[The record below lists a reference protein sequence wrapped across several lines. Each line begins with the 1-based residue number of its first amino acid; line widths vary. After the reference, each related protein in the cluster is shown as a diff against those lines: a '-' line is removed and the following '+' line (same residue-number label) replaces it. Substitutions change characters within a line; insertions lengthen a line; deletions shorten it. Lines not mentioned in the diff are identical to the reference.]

1 MKKHTLLS
9 DIAVFLLIIFLFIVP
24 PFFASVPLDGS
35 SLFADWSFPWR
46 PILLALLSIV
56 ILIFYYDFNP
66 GEKND
71 ERLAARGMFAVWYKL
86 KIFPVIF
93 TFGMLFSGSLF
104 IQFFGLAFGLVSE
117 GVSFNHP
124 QGALQWLFCL
134 LSFLFAAFYEEVL
147 YRFYFTDKLKL
158 LLDHLPASRFKEKC
172 GKWLGLLCELL
183 GLLCFA
189 FAHLYLGWLSVIN
202 AAWAHIFLRL
212 CYKKTGK
219 IWPGFA
225 AHFIYNAFSLI
236 LL

>member
-9 DIAVFLLIIFLFIVP
+9 DIAVYLLIIFLFIVP
-24 PFFASVPLDGS
+24 PFFASVPVDGS

-46 PILLALLSIV
+46 SLLLAILSV
-56 ILIFYYDFNP
+56 AVLIFYYDSNS

-71 ERLAARGMFAVWYKL
+71 GNMAGHGIYAVWPKL
-86 KIFPVIF
+86 KVFPVIF

-104 IQFFGLAFGLVSE
+104 VQYFGLAFGFVSE

-134 LSFLFAAFYEEVL
+134 LNFLCAAFYEEVL
-147 YRFYFTDKLKL
+147 YRFYFTDELKN
-158 LLDHLPASRFKEKC
+158 LLDDLPGSRFK
-172 GKWLGLLCELL
+172 GKWLEWLCELT

-202 AAWAHIFLRL
+202 AAYAHIFLRL

-219 IWPGFA
+219 IWPCFA
-225 AHFIYNAFSLI
+225 AHFIYNVFSLI

>member
-24 PFFASVPLDGS
+24 PFFSSVPLDGS
-35 SLFADWSFPWR
+35 MLFADWSFPWR
-46 PILLALLSIV
+46 PLVLAVLSLAILF
-56 ILIFYYDFNP
+56 FYYDFNS
-66 GEKND
+66 GKDTVEKVS
-71 ERLAARGMFAVWYKL
+71 GQGIFAVWPKL
-86 KIFPVIF
+86 KIFPVVY

-134 LSFLFAAFYEEVL
+134 LNFVCAAFYEEVL
-147 YRFYFTDKLKL
+147 YRFYFTDELKI
-158 LLDHLPASRFKEKC
+158 LLDRLPSSGFKEKW
-172 GKWLGLLCELL
+172 GKALGWLCELL

-189 FAHLYLGWLSVIN
+189 FAHLYLGWLSVFN
-202 AAWAHIFLRL
+202 AAYAHIFLRL

>member
-24 PFFASVPLDGS
+24 PFFSSVPLDGS
-35 SLFADWSFPWR
+35 MLFADWSFPWR
-46 PILLALLSIV
+46 PFVLAVLSLAILF
-56 ILIFYYDFNP
+56 FYYDFNS
-66 GEKND
+66 GINTEDKV
-71 ERLAARGMFAVWYKL
+71 AGQGIFAVWSKL

-134 LSFLFAAFYEEVL
+134 LNFVCAAFYEEVL
-147 YRFYFTDKLKL
+147 YRFYFTDELKL
-158 LLDHLPASRFKEKC
+158 LLDRLPSSNFKEKW
-172 GKWLGLLCELL
+172 GKALVWLCELL

-189 FAHLYLGWLSVIN
+189 FAHLYLGWLSVFN
-202 AAWAHIFLRL
+202 AAYAHIFLRL